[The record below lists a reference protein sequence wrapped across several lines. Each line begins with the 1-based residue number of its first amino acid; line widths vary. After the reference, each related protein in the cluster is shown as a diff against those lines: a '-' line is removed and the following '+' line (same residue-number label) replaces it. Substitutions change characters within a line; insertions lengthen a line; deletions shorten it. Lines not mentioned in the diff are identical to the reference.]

1 MALVHRL
8 GLVKEIHRF
17 IIVKRMNCRSRA
29 ALTLWGMRSRGLEA
43 DISRSRGNRGDEDR
57 RVEGEKIVAILLQK
71 QRIEID

>member
-17 IIVKRMNCRSRA
+17 IIVKRMNCRSSA
-29 ALTLWGMRSRGLEA
+29 ALTLWGMRSRGLEP
-43 DISRSRGNRGDEDR
+43 DISRSRGNRGDKDR
-57 RVEGEKIVAILLQK
+57 RGKGEEIVAILLQK